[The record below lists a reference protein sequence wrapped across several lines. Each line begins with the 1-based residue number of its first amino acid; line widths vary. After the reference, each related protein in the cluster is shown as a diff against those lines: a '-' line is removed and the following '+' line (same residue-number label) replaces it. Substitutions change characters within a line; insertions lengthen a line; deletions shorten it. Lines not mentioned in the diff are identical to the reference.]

1 MAKKKYSFKFI
12 KTEAQDFGQPVQQI
26 VLMLLSLVLVF
37 VGAYLMFPSVA
48 PIFLSS
54 PYLNGVILTVFIFGV
69 LCCFWQVF
77 VVFAAVNWVE
87 NFALDRPG
95 HEFVNPPKILV
106 PLASL
111 LKGRKTKTILTS
123 SSLNSILD
131 SVATRLNEA
140 RDLTRY
146 VINLLIFLGLLG
158 TFYGLAITVP
168 EVVNTI
174 KSLVPKEG
182 QTAIEV
188 FDNLME
194 GLEGQLGG
202 MGTAFASSLLGL
214 AGSLVVGLLE
224 LFAGHGQNRFYMQ
237 LEEWLSSFTSIG
249 FFGDGDTG
257 GSNGNN
263 GNNGNFGPLIAQL
276 GQQVSSLSEI
286 VERSEKYRSK
296 TDEQINNLSDSIK
309 ALINSKVSVSSSNNG
324 PGSFDKSSI
333 DKLISSQNDLNTL
346 IKGQFGESS
355 SKDLESVTRLRNIE
369 VQISKLVDELI
380 NSRQDA
386 LVDLRSDLSEL
397 SRAIIEL
404 ARGNNKG

>member
-1 MAKKKYSFKFI
+1 MAKKKYSLKLIRAETQGFS
-12 KTEAQDFGQPVQQI
+12 QPIQQV
-26 VLMLLSLVLVF
+26 VLMLISLLLVM
-37 VGAYLMFPSVA
+37 VGGYLMFPSVA

-54 PYLNGVILTVFIFGV
+54 PYLNGVILTVFFFGI
-69 LCCFWQVF
+69 LCCFWQI
-77 VVFAAVNWVE
+77 VVIIVAVNWVE

-95 HEFVNPPKILV
+95 HEFSDPPRLLI

-111 LKGRKTKTILTS
+111 LKGRKSKTILTS

-182 QTAIEV
+182 QTGIEV
-188 FDNLME
+188 FDNLMA

-224 LFAGHGQNRFYMQ
+224 LFANHGQNRFYMQ

-249 FFGDGDTG
+249 IFGDTESVDESTKDGKISPIISAVGSQISELGQMFEKSIDNSSKTNQQINSLSKAIEELASSKVIGSKTVTSTG
-257 GSNGNN
+257 G
-263 GNNGNFGPLIAQL
+263 LDKTDIEKL
-276 GQQVSSLSEI
+276 VSS
-286 VERSEKYRSK
+286 
-296 TDEQINNLSDSIK
+296 Q
-309 ALINSKVSVSSSNNG
+309 
-324 PGSFDKSSI
+324 
-333 DKLISSQNDLNTL
+333 QDLNTL
-346 IKGQFGESS
+346 IKGQFGERSTR
-355 SKDLESVTRLRNIE
+355 DLENLTRLRNIE
-369 VQISKLVDELI
+369 VQLSRLVDELA
-380 NSRQDA
+380 NARQDA
-386 LVDLRSDLSEL
+386 LSELRSDLAQL
-397 SRAIIEL
+397 SKAIIDL
-404 ARGNNKG
+404 ARTSGKG

>member
-1 MAKKKYSFKFI
+1 MAKKKYSLKLIRAETQGFS
-12 KTEAQDFGQPVQQI
+12 QPIQQV
-26 VLMLLSLVLVF
+26 VLMLISLLLVM
-37 VGAYLMFPSVA
+37 VGGYLMFPSVA

-54 PYLNGVILTVFIFGV
+54 PYLNGVILTVFFFGI
-69 LCCFWQVF
+69 LCCFWQI
-77 VVFAAVNWVE
+77 VVIIAAVNWVE

-95 HEFVNPPKILV
+95 HEFSDPPRLLI

-111 LKGRKTKTILTS
+111 LKGRKSKTILTS

-182 QTAIEV
+182 QTGIEV
-188 FDNLME
+188 FDNLMA

-224 LFAGHGQNRFYMQ
+224 LFANHGQNRFYMQ

-249 FFGDGDTG
+249 IFGDTENVDDSTKDGKISPIISAVGSQISELGQMFEKSIDNSSKTNQQINSLSKAIEELASSKVIGSKTVTSTG
-257 GSNGNN
+257 G
-263 GNNGNFGPLIAQL
+263 LDKTDIEKL
-276 GQQVSSLSEI
+276 VSS
-286 VERSEKYRSK
+286 
-296 TDEQINNLSDSIK
+296 Q
-309 ALINSKVSVSSSNNG
+309 
-324 PGSFDKSSI
+324 
-333 DKLISSQNDLNTL
+333 QDLNTL
-346 IKGQFGESS
+346 IKGQFGERSTR
-355 SKDLESVTRLRNIE
+355 DLENLTRLRNIE
-369 VQISKLVDELI
+369 VQLSRLVDELA
-380 NSRQDA
+380 NARQDA
-386 LVDLRSDLSEL
+386 LSELRSDLAQL
-397 SRAIIEL
+397 SKAIIDL
-404 ARGNNKG
+404 ARTSGKG

>member
-1 MAKKKYSFKFI
+1 MAKKKYSLKLIRAETQGFS
-12 KTEAQDFGQPVQQI
+12 QPLQQV
-26 VLMLLSLVLVF
+26 VLMLISLFLVM
-37 VGAYLMFPSVA
+37 VGGYLMFPSVA

-54 PYLNGVILTVFIFGV
+54 PYLNGVILTVFFFGI
-69 LCCFWQVF
+69 LCCFWQIF
-77 VVFAAVNWVE
+77 VIITAVNWVE

-95 HEFVNPPKILV
+95 HEFSDPPRLLI

-111 LKGRKTKTILTS
+111 LKGKKSKTILTS

-182 QTAIEV
+182 QTGIEV
-188 FDNLME
+188 FENLMA

-224 LFAGHGQNRFYMQ
+224 LFANHGQNRFYMQ

-249 FFGDGDTG
+249 IFGDTENVDEST
-257 GSNGNN
+257 SNAKISPYITAVGEQ
-263 GNNGNFGPLIAQL
+263 ISEL
-276 GQQVSSLSEI
+276 GQIFEKSIENNSTTNNQINSLLKAIDELTGSKVISSKAVANTDVLDKTSIERLVSS
-286 VERSEKYRSK
+286 
-296 TDEQINNLSDSIK
+296 Q
-309 ALINSKVSVSSSNNG
+309 
-324 PGSFDKSSI
+324 
-333 DKLISSQNDLNTL
+333 QDLNTL
-346 IKGQFGESS
+346 IKGQFGERSTR
-355 SKDLESVTRLRNIE
+355 DLENLTRLRNIE
-369 VQISKLVDELI
+369 VQMSRLVDELA
-380 NSRQDA
+380 NARQDA
-386 LVDLRSDLSEL
+386 LSELRSDLAQL
-397 SRAIIEL
+397 SKAIIDL
-404 ARGNNKG
+404 ARNSSKG

>member
-1 MAKKKYSFKFI
+1 MAKEKYSFNLIRSETQGFS
-12 KTEAQDFGQPVQQI
+12 QPIQQV
-26 VLMLLSLVLVF
+26 VLMLIALLLVM
-37 VGAYLMFPSVA
+37 VGSYLMFPSVA

-54 PYLNGVILTVFIFGV
+54 PYLNGVILTVFFFGI

-77 VVFAAVNWVE
+77 VIITAVNWVE

-95 HEFVNPPKILV
+95 HEFSDPPRLLI

-111 LKGRKTKTILTS
+111 LKGKKSKTILTS

-182 QTAIEV
+182 QTAVEV
-188 FDNLME
+188 FENLMA

-224 LFAGHGQNRFYMQ
+224 LFANHGQNRFYMQ

-249 FFGDGDTG
+249 IFGDGENVDQAT
-257 GSNGNN
+257 GNN
-263 GNNGNFGPLIAQL
+263 NITPVISAVGSQISELGEMFEKSIENNSTTALQINSLSKAMEELVGSKVTISKRVNGTDGFDKASIEKL
-276 GQQVSSLSEI
+276 VSS
-286 VERSEKYRSK
+286 
-296 TDEQINNLSDSIK
+296 Q
-309 ALINSKVSVSSSNNG
+309 
-324 PGSFDKSSI
+324 
-333 DKLISSQNDLNTL
+333 QDLNTL
-346 IKGQFGESS
+346 IKGQFGERSTR
-355 SKDLESVTRLRNIE
+355 DLENLTRLRNIE
-369 VQISKLVDELI
+369 VQLSRLVDELA
-380 NSRQDA
+380 NARQDA
-386 LVDLRSDLSEL
+386 LSELRSDLAQL
-397 SRAIIEL
+397 SKAIIDL
-404 ARGNNKG
+404 ARNSSKG

>member
-1 MAKKKYSFKFI
+1 MARKKYSLKLIRAETQGFS
-12 KTEAQDFGQPVQQI
+12 QPIQQV
-26 VLMLLSLVLVF
+26 VLMLISLLLVM
-37 VGAYLMFPSVA
+37 VGGYLMFPSVA

-54 PYLNGVILTVFIFGV
+54 PYLNGVILTVFFFGI
-69 LCCFWQVF
+69 LCCFWQIF
-77 VVFAAVNWVE
+77 VIIAAVNWVE

-95 HEFVNPPKILV
+95 HEFSDPPRLLI

-111 LKGRKTKTILTS
+111 LKGRKSKTILTS

-182 QTAIEV
+182 QTGIEV
-188 FDNLME
+188 FDNLMA

-224 LFAGHGQNRFYMQ
+224 LFANHGQNRFYMQ

-249 FFGDGDTG
+249 IFGDTENVDETTNDGKLSPIISAVG
-257 GSNGNN
+257 
-263 GNNGNFGPLIAQL
+263 AQISEL
-276 GQQVSSLSEI
+276 GQMF
-286 VERSEKYRSK
+286 EKSIDNSAK
-296 TDEQINNLSDSIK
+296 TNEQINSLSQAIEEL
-309 ALINSKVSVSSSNNG
+309 AGSKVIGSKTVTSTDGFDKTSIEKLVSS
-324 PGSFDKSSI
+324 
-333 DKLISSQNDLNTL
+333 QQDLNTL
-346 IKGQFGESS
+346 IKGQFGERSTR
-355 SKDLESVTRLRNIE
+355 DLENLTRLRNIE
-369 VQISKLVDELI
+369 VQLSRLVDELA
-380 NSRQDA
+380 NARHDA
-386 LVDLRSDLSEL
+386 LSELRSDLAQL
-397 SRAIIEL
+397 SKAIIDL
-404 ARGNNKG
+404 ARNSSKG

>member
-1 MAKKKYSFKFI
+1 MAKKKYSLKLIRAETQGFS
-12 KTEAQDFGQPVQQI
+12 QPIQQV
-26 VLMLLSLVLVF
+26 VLMLISLLLVM
-37 VGAYLMFPSVA
+37 VGGYLMFPSVA

-54 PYLNGVILTVFIFGV
+54 PYLNGVILTVFFFGI
-69 LCCFWQVF
+69 LCCFWQI
-77 VVFAAVNWVE
+77 VVIIAAVNWVE

-95 HEFVNPPKILV
+95 HEFSDPPRLLI

-111 LKGRKTKTILTS
+111 LKGRKSKTILTS

-182 QTAIEV
+182 QTGIEV
-188 FDNLME
+188 FDNLMA

-224 LFAGHGQNRFYMQ
+224 LFANHGQNRFYMQ

-249 FFGDGDTG
+249 IFGDTENVDDSTKDGKISPIISAV
-257 GSNGNN
+257 GSQ
-263 GNNGNFGPLIAQL
+263 ISEL
-276 GQQVSSLSEI
+276 GQMFEKSIDNSSKTNQQINSLSKAIEELASSKVIGSKTVTSTSGFDKTDIEKLVSS
-286 VERSEKYRSK
+286 
-296 TDEQINNLSDSIK
+296 Q
-309 ALINSKVSVSSSNNG
+309 
-324 PGSFDKSSI
+324 
-333 DKLISSQNDLNTL
+333 QDLNTL
-346 IKGQFGESS
+346 IKGQFGERSTR
-355 SKDLESVTRLRNIE
+355 DLENLTRLRNIE
-369 VQISKLVDELI
+369 VQLSRLVDELA
-380 NSRQDA
+380 NARQDA
-386 LVDLRSDLSEL
+386 LSELRSDLAQL
-397 SRAIIEL
+397 SKAIIDL
-404 ARGNNKG
+404 ARTSGKG

>member
-1 MAKKKYSFKFI
+1 MPKKKYSFNFI

-263 GNNGNFGPLIAQL
+263 SNFGPLIAQL

-286 VERSEKYRSK
+286 VETSEKYRSK

-324 PGSFDKSSI
+324 AGSFDKSSI

-386 LVDLRSDLSEL
+386 LADLRSDLSEL

-404 ARGNNKG
+404 ARGNKKG

>member
-1 MAKKKYSFKFI
+1 MARKKYSLKLIRAETQGFS
-12 KTEAQDFGQPVQQI
+12 QPIQQV
-26 VLMLLSLVLVF
+26 VLMLISLLLVM
-37 VGAYLMFPSVA
+37 VGGYLMFPSVA

-54 PYLNGVILTVFIFGV
+54 PYLNGVILTVFFFGI
-69 LCCFWQVF
+69 LCCFWQIF
-77 VVFAAVNWVE
+77 VIIAAVNWVE

-95 HEFVNPPKILV
+95 HEFSDPPRLLI

-111 LKGRKTKTILTS
+111 LKGRKSKTILTS

-182 QTAIEV
+182 QTGIEV
-188 FDNLME
+188 FDNLMA

-224 LFAGHGQNRFYMQ
+224 LFANHGQNRFYMQ

-249 FFGDGDTG
+249 IFGDTENVDETTNDGKISPIISAVG
-257 GSNGNN
+257 
-263 GNNGNFGPLIAQL
+263 AQISEL
-276 GQQVSSLSEI
+276 GQMF
-286 VERSEKYRSK
+286 EKSIDNSAK
-296 TDEQINNLSDSIK
+296 TNEQINSLSQAIEEL
-309 ALINSKVSVSSSNNG
+309 AGSKVIGSKTVTSTDGFDKTSIEKLVSS
-324 PGSFDKSSI
+324 
-333 DKLISSQNDLNTL
+333 QQDLNTL
-346 IKGQFGESS
+346 IKGQFGERSTR
-355 SKDLESVTRLRNIE
+355 DLENLTRLRNIE
-369 VQISKLVDELI
+369 VQLSRLVDELA
-380 NSRQDA
+380 NARHDA
-386 LVDLRSDLSEL
+386 LSELRSDLAQL
-397 SRAIIEL
+397 SKAIIDL
-404 ARGNNKG
+404 ARNSSKG

>member
-1 MAKKKYSFKFI
+1 MAKKKQSFKLIRAETQGFS
-12 KTEAQDFGQPVQQI
+12 QPIQQV
-26 VLMLLSLVLVF
+26 VLMLTSLLLVM
-37 VGAYLMFPSVA
+37 VGSYFMFPSVA

-54 PYLNGVILTVFIFGV
+54 PYLNGIILTVFFFGI
-69 LCCFWQVF
+69 LCCFWQIF
-77 VVFAAVNWVE
+77 VIIAAVNWVE

-95 HEFVNPPKILV
+95 HEFSDPPKLLI

-111 LKGRKTKTILTS
+111 LKGKKSKTILTS

-140 RDLTRY
+140 RDITRY

-182 QTAIEV
+182 QTGIEV
-188 FDNLME
+188 FDNLMA

-224 LFAGHGQNRFYMQ
+224 LFANHGQNRFYMQ

-249 FFGDGDTG
+249 IFGDSESFDEPTVH
-257 GSNGNN
+257 GNISPIISAV
-263 GNNGNFGPLIAQL
+263 GAQIAEL
-276 GQQVSSLSEI
+276 GQMFEKSIENNSATNNQINSLSKALEELAGSTITSSQIVTNTDGFDKTSIEKLVSS
-286 VERSEKYRSK
+286 
-296 TDEQINNLSDSIK
+296 Q
-309 ALINSKVSVSSSNNG
+309 
-324 PGSFDKSSI
+324 
-333 DKLISSQNDLNTL
+333 QDLNTL
-346 IKGQFGESS
+346 IKGQFGERSTR
-355 SKDLESVTRLRNIE
+355 DLENLTRLRNIE
-369 VQISKLVDELI
+369 LQLSRLVDELA
-380 NSRQDA
+380 NARKDA
-386 LVDLRSDLSEL
+386 LSELRSDLAQL
-397 SRAIIEL
+397 SKAMIDL
-404 ARGNNKG
+404 ARNSSKG

>member
-1 MAKKKYSFKFI
+1 MAKKKKYSLKLVKAETQGFS
-12 KTEAQDFGQPVQQI
+12 QPIQQV
-26 VLMLLSLVLVF
+26 VLMLISLLLVM
-37 VGAYLMFPSVA
+37 VGGYLMFPSVA

-54 PYLNGVILTVFIFGV
+54 PYLNGVILTVFFFGI
-69 LCCFWQVF
+69 LCCFWQIF
-77 VVFAAVNWVE
+77 VIIAAVNWVE

-95 HEFVNPPKILV
+95 HEFSDPPRLLI

-111 LKGRKTKTILTS
+111 LKGRKSKTILTS

-182 QTAIEV
+182 QTGIEV
-188 FDNLME
+188 FDNLMA

-224 LFAGHGQNRFYMQ
+224 LFANHGQNRFYMQ

-249 FFGDGDTG
+249 IFGDNENVDESTKDGKISPIISAVG
-257 GSNGNN
+257 VQISE
-263 GNNGNFGPLIAQL
+263 L
-276 GQQVSSLSEI
+276 GQMFEKSIDNSFKTNQQINSLAKAIEELAGSKVIGSKTVTSAGGFDKTDIEKLVSSQ
-286 VERSEKYRSK
+286 K
-296 TDEQINNLSDSIK
+296 
-309 ALINSKVSVSSSNNG
+309 
-324 PGSFDKSSI
+324 
-333 DKLISSQNDLNTL
+333 DLNTL
-346 IKGQFGESS
+346 IKGHFGERSTR
-355 SKDLESVTRLRNIE
+355 DLENLTRLRNIE
-369 VQISKLVDELI
+369 VQLSRLVDELA
-380 NSRQDA
+380 NARQDT
-386 LVDLRSDLSEL
+386 LSELRSDLAQL
-397 SRAIIEL
+397 SKAIIDL
-404 ARGNNKG
+404 ARNSGKG

>member
-1 MAKKKYSFKFI
+1 MAKKKHSLKLIRAETQGFS
-12 KTEAQDFGQPVQQI
+12 QPIQQV
-26 VLMLLSLVLVF
+26 VLMLISLFLVM
-37 VGAYLMFPSVA
+37 VGSYFMFPSVA

-54 PYLNGVILTVFIFGV
+54 PYLNGIILTVFFFGI
-69 LCCFWQVF
+69 LCCFWQIF
-77 VVFAAVNWVE
+77 VIISAVNWVE

-95 HEFVNPPKILV
+95 HEFSDPPRLLI

-111 LKGRKTKTILTS
+111 LKGKKSKTILTS

-140 RDLTRY
+140 RDITRY

-182 QTAIEV
+182 QTGIEV
-188 FDNLME
+188 FDNLMA

-224 LFAGHGQNRFYMQ
+224 LFANHGQNRFYMQ

-249 FFGDGDTG
+249 IFGDSETIDESTSSSKISPIISAVGTQI
-257 GSNGNN
+257 SE
-263 GNNGNFGPLIAQL
+263 L
-276 GQQVSSLSEI
+276 GQMFEKSIENNSSTSNQINSLSKAIEELLVTKVISSKTVNKHNDGFDKTSIEKLVSS
-286 VERSEKYRSK
+286 
-296 TDEQINNLSDSIK
+296 Q
-309 ALINSKVSVSSSNNG
+309 
-324 PGSFDKSSI
+324 
-333 DKLISSQNDLNTL
+333 QDLNTL
-346 IKGQFGESS
+346 IKGQFGERSNR
-355 SKDLESVTRLRNIE
+355 DLENLTRLRNIE
-369 VQISKLVDELI
+369 VQLSRLVDELA
-380 NSRQDA
+380 NARKDA
-386 LVDLRSDLSEL
+386 LSELRSDLAQL
-397 SRAIIEL
+397 SKAMIDL
-404 ARGNNKG
+404 ARNSSKG

>member
-1 MAKKKYSFKFI
+1 MARKKYSLKLIRAETQGFS
-12 KTEAQDFGQPVQQI
+12 QPIQQV
-26 VLMLLSLVLVF
+26 VLMLISLLLVM
-37 VGAYLMFPSVA
+37 VGGYLMFPSVA

-54 PYLNGVILTVFIFGV
+54 PYLNGVILTVFFFGI
-69 LCCFWQVF
+69 LCCFWQI
-77 VVFAAVNWVE
+77 VVIIAAVNWVE

-95 HEFVNPPKILV
+95 HEFSDPPRLLI

-111 LKGRKTKTILTS
+111 LKGRKSKTILTS

-182 QTAIEV
+182 QTGIEV
-188 FDNLME
+188 FDNLMA

-224 LFAGHGQNRFYMQ
+224 LFANHGQNRFYMQ

-249 FFGDGDTG
+249 IFGDNENVDESTKDGKISPIISAVG
-257 GSNGNN
+257 
-263 GNNGNFGPLIAQL
+263 AQISEL
-276 GQQVSSLSEI
+276 GQMFEKSIDNSFKTNQQINSLAKAIEELAGSKVI
-286 VERSEKYRSK
+286 GSK
-296 TDEQINNLSDSIK
+296 TVTS
-309 ALINSKVSVSSSNNG
+309 AVG
-324 PGSFDKSSI
+324 FDKTEI
-333 DKLISSQNDLNTL
+333 EKLVSSQNDLNTL
-346 IKGQFGESS
+346 IKGHFGERSTR
-355 SKDLESVTRLRNIE
+355 DLENLTRLRNIE
-369 VQISKLVDELI
+369 VQLSRLVDELA
-380 NSRQDA
+380 NARQDT
-386 LVDLRSDLSEL
+386 LSELRSDLAQL
-397 SRAIIEL
+397 SKAIIDL
-404 ARGNNKG
+404 ARTSGKG

>member
-12 KTEAQDFGQPVQQI
+12 RSEAQDFGQPVQQI

-77 VVFAAVNWVE
+77 VVVAAVNWVE

-95 HEFVNPPKILV
+95 HEFVNNHKILV

-249 FFGDGDTG
+249 FFAKDDSKFFLFTLKV
-257 GSNGNN
+257 
-263 GNNGNFGPLIAQL
+263 LIALFVRTSQAP
-276 GQQVSSLSEI
+276 E
-286 VERSEKYRSK
+286 SK
-296 TDEQINNLSDSIK
+296 FML
-309 ALINSKVSVSSSNNG
+309 L
-324 PGSFDKSSI
+324 
-333 DKLISSQNDLNTL
+333 
-346 IKGQFGESS
+346 
-355 SKDLESVTRLRNIE
+355 
-369 VQISKLVDELI
+369 SKL
-380 NSRQDA
+380 
-386 LVDLRSDLSEL
+386 
-397 SRAIIEL
+397 
-404 ARGNNKG
+404 

>member
-1 MAKKKYSFKFI
+1 MAKKKYSLKLIRAETQGFS
-12 KTEAQDFGQPVQQI
+12 QPIQQV
-26 VLMLLSLVLVF
+26 VLMLISLLLVM
-37 VGAYLMFPSVA
+37 VGGYLMFPSVA

-54 PYLNGVILTVFIFGV
+54 PYLNGVILTVFFFGI
-69 LCCFWQVF
+69 LCCFWQI
-77 VVFAAVNWVE
+77 VVIIAAVNWVE

-95 HEFVNPPKILV
+95 HEFSDPPRLLI

-111 LKGRKTKTILTS
+111 LKGRKSKTILTS

-182 QTAIEV
+182 QTGIEV
-188 FDNLME
+188 FDNLMA

-224 LFAGHGQNRFYMQ
+224 LFANHGQNRFYMQ

-249 FFGDGDTG
+249 IFGDTENVGDSTKDGKISPIISAVGSQISELGQMFEKSIDNSSKTNQQINSLSKAIEELASSKVIGSKTVTSTG
-257 GSNGNN
+257 G
-263 GNNGNFGPLIAQL
+263 LDKTDIEKL
-276 GQQVSSLSEI
+276 VSS
-286 VERSEKYRSK
+286 
-296 TDEQINNLSDSIK
+296 Q
-309 ALINSKVSVSSSNNG
+309 
-324 PGSFDKSSI
+324 
-333 DKLISSQNDLNTL
+333 QDLNTL
-346 IKGQFGESS
+346 IKGQFGERSTR
-355 SKDLESVTRLRNIE
+355 DLENLTRLRNIE
-369 VQISKLVDELI
+369 VQLSRLVDELA
-380 NSRQDA
+380 NARQDA
-386 LVDLRSDLSEL
+386 LSELRSDLAQL
-397 SRAIIEL
+397 SKAIIDL
-404 ARGNNKG
+404 ARTSGKG

>member
-1 MAKKKYSFKFI
+1 MARKKYSLKLIRAETQGFS
-12 KTEAQDFGQPVQQI
+12 QPIQQV
-26 VLMLLSLVLVF
+26 VLMLISLLLVM
-37 VGAYLMFPSVA
+37 VGGYLMFPSVA

-54 PYLNGVILTVFIFGV
+54 PYLNGVILTVFFFGI
-69 LCCFWQVF
+69 LCCFWQIF
-77 VVFAAVNWVE
+77 VIIAAVNWVE

-95 HEFVNPPKILV
+95 HEFSDPPRLLI

-111 LKGRKTKTILTS
+111 LKGRKSKTILTS

-182 QTAIEV
+182 QTGIEV
-188 FDNLME
+188 FDNLMA

-224 LFAGHGQNRFYMQ
+224 LFANHGQNRFYMQ

-249 FFGDGDTG
+249 IFGDNENVDESTKDGKISPIISAVG
-257 GSNGNN
+257 
-263 GNNGNFGPLIAQL
+263 AQISEL
-276 GQQVSSLSEI
+276 GQMFEKSIDNSFKTNHQINSLAEAIKELAGSKVIGSKTVTSTVGFDKTDIEKLVSSQ
-286 VERSEKYRSK
+286 K
-296 TDEQINNLSDSIK
+296 
-309 ALINSKVSVSSSNNG
+309 
-324 PGSFDKSSI
+324 
-333 DKLISSQNDLNTL
+333 DLNTL
-346 IKGQFGESS
+346 IKGHFGERSTR
-355 SKDLESVTRLRNIE
+355 DLENLTRLRNIE
-369 VQISKLVDELI
+369 VQLSRLVDELA
-380 NSRQDA
+380 NARQDT
-386 LVDLRSDLSEL
+386 LSELRSDLAQL
-397 SRAIIEL
+397 SKAIIDL
-404 ARGNNKG
+404 AKASGKG

>member
-1 MAKKKYSFKFI
+1 MARKKYSLKLIRAETQGFS
-12 KTEAQDFGQPVQQI
+12 QPIQQV
-26 VLMLLSLVLVF
+26 VLMLISLALVM
-37 VGAYLMFPSVA
+37 VGGYLMFPSVA

-54 PYLNGVILTVFIFGV
+54 PYLNGVILTVFFFGI
-69 LCCFWQVF
+69 LCCFWQIF
-77 VVFAAVNWVE
+77 VIIAAVNWVE

-95 HEFVNPPKILV
+95 HEFSDPPRLLI

-111 LKGRKTKTILTS
+111 LKGRKSKTILTS

-182 QTAIEV
+182 QTGIEV
-188 FDNLME
+188 FDNLMA

-224 LFAGHGQNRFYMQ
+224 LFANHGQNRFYMQ

-249 FFGDGDTG
+249 IFGDNENVDESTKDGKISPIISAVGAQISELGQMFEKSIDNSFKTNQQINSLAKAIEELAGSKVIGSKTVTSTG
-257 GSNGNN
+257 G
-263 GNNGNFGPLIAQL
+263 FDKTDIEKL
-276 GQQVSSLSEI
+276 VSSQ
-286 VERSEKYRSK
+286 K
-296 TDEQINNLSDSIK
+296 
-309 ALINSKVSVSSSNNG
+309 
-324 PGSFDKSSI
+324 
-333 DKLISSQNDLNTL
+333 DLNTL
-346 IKGQFGESS
+346 IKGHFGERSTR
-355 SKDLESVTRLRNIE
+355 DLENLTRLRNIE
-369 VQISKLVDELI
+369 VQLSRLVDELA
-380 NSRQDA
+380 NARQDT
-386 LVDLRSDLSEL
+386 LSELRSDLAQL
-397 SRAIIEL
+397 SKAIIDL
-404 ARGNNKG
+404 ARTSGKG

>member
-249 FFGDGDTG
+249 FFGDGDTA
-257 GSNGNN
+257 GSN

-286 VERSEKYRSK
+286 VETSEKYRSK
-296 TDEQINNLSDSIK
+296 TDEQINNLSESIK
-309 ALINSKVSVSSSNNG
+309 ALITSKVSVSSSNNG
-324 PGSFDKSSI
+324 VGSFDKSSI
-333 DKLISSQNDLNTL
+333 DQLISSQKDLNTL

-386 LVDLRSDLSEL
+386 LADLRSDLSEL

>member
-1 MAKKKYSFKFI
+1 LARKKYSLKLIRAETQGFS
-12 KTEAQDFGQPVQQI
+12 QPIQQV
-26 VLMLLSLVLVF
+26 VLMLISLLLVM
-37 VGAYLMFPSVA
+37 VGGYLMFPSVA

-54 PYLNGVILTVFIFGV
+54 PYLNGVILTVFFFGI
-69 LCCFWQVF
+69 LCCFWQIF
-77 VVFAAVNWVE
+77 VIIAAVNWVE

-95 HEFVNPPKILV
+95 HEFSDPPRLLI

-111 LKGRKTKTILTS
+111 LKGRKSKTILTS

-182 QTAIEV
+182 QTGIEV
-188 FDNLME
+188 FDNLMA

-224 LFAGHGQNRFYMQ
+224 LFANHGQNRFYMQ

-249 FFGDGDTG
+249 IFGDTENVDHSTNDGKISPIISAGGVQISELGEMFEKSIDNSFKTNQQINSLAKAIEELAGSKVIGSKIVTSTG
-257 GSNGNN
+257 G
-263 GNNGNFGPLIAQL
+263 FDKTDIEKL
-276 GQQVSSLSEI
+276 VSSQ
-286 VERSEKYRSK
+286 K
-296 TDEQINNLSDSIK
+296 
-309 ALINSKVSVSSSNNG
+309 
-324 PGSFDKSSI
+324 
-333 DKLISSQNDLNTL
+333 DLNTL
-346 IKGQFGESS
+346 IKGHFGERSTR
-355 SKDLESVTRLRNIE
+355 DLENLTRLRNIE
-369 VQISKLVDELI
+369 VQLSRLVDELA
-380 NSRQDA
+380 NARQDT
-386 LVDLRSDLSEL
+386 LSELRSDLAQL
-397 SRAIIEL
+397 SKAIIDL
-404 ARGNNKG
+404 ARTSGKG

>member
-1 MAKKKYSFKFI
+1 MAKKKNSFKFI
-12 KTEAQDFGQPVQQI
+12 KSEAQDFGQPVQQI
-26 VLMLLSLVLVF
+26 VLMLVSLVLVF

-77 VVFAAVNWVE
+77 VVVVAVNWVE

-249 FFGDGDTG
+249 FFGESDTG
-257 GSNGNN
+257 NSNDNTS
-263 GNNGNFGPLIAQL
+263 NFGPMISQL
-276 GQQVSSLSEI
+276 GQQLSLLSEI
-286 VERSEKYRSK
+286 VEASEKNRSRS
-296 TDEQINNLSDSIK
+296 DEQINNLSESIK
-309 ALINSKVSVSSSNNG
+309 ELVASKISVASSNMG
-324 PGSFDKSSI
+324 ATSFDKGSI
-333 DKLISSQNDLNTL
+333 DQLISSQNDLNTL

-386 LVDLRSDLSEL
+386 LADLRSDLSEL

>member
-263 GNNGNFGPLIAQL
+263 GNFGPLIAQL

-386 LVDLRSDLSEL
+386 LADLRSDLSEL

>member
-1 MAKKKYSFKFI
+1 MAKEKDSFNLIGSETQGFS
-12 KTEAQDFGQPVQQI
+12 QPIQQV
-26 VLMLLSLVLVF
+26 VLMLIALLLVM
-37 VGAYLMFPSVA
+37 VGSYLMFPSVA

-54 PYLNGVILTVFIFGV
+54 PYLNGVILTVFFFGI
-69 LCCFWQVF
+69 LCCFWQIF
-77 VVFAAVNWVE
+77 VIITAVNWVE

-95 HEFVNPPKILV
+95 HEFSDPPRLLI

-111 LKGRKTKTILTS
+111 LKGKKSKTILTS

-188 FDNLME
+188 FENLMA

-224 LFAGHGQNRFYMQ
+224 LFANHGQNRFYMQ

-249 FFGDGDTG
+249 IFGDSENVDESMRN
-257 GSNGNN
+257 SNISPVISAVGAQISELGEMFEKSIENN
-263 GNNGNFGPLIAQL
+263 STTALQIN
-276 GQQVSSLSEI
+276 SLSKAMEELAGSR
-286 VERSEKYRSK
+286 VASSK
-296 TDEQINNLSDSIK
+296 RVNGTD
-309 ALINSKVSVSSSNNG
+309 G
-324 PGSFDKSSI
+324 FDKASI
-333 DKLISSQNDLNTL
+333 EKLVYSQQDLNTL
-346 IKGQFGESS
+346 IKGHFGERSTR
-355 SKDLESVTRLRNIE
+355 DLENLTRLRNIE
-369 VQISKLVDELI
+369 VQLSRLVDELA
-380 NSRQDA
+380 NARQDA
-386 LVDLRSDLSEL
+386 LSELRSDLAQL
-397 SRAIIEL
+397 SKAIIDL
-404 ARGNNKG
+404 ARNSSKG

>member
-1 MAKKKYSFKFI
+1 MAKKKYSLKLIRAETQGFS
-12 KTEAQDFGQPVQQI
+12 QPIQQV
-26 VLMLLSLVLVF
+26 VLMLISLLLVM
-37 VGAYLMFPSVA
+37 VGGYLMFPSVA

-54 PYLNGVILTVFIFGV
+54 PYLNGVILTVFFFGI
-69 LCCFWQVF
+69 LCCFWQI
-77 VVFAAVNWVE
+77 VVIIAAVNWVE

-95 HEFVNPPKILV
+95 HEFSDPPRLLI

-111 LKGRKTKTILTS
+111 LKGRKSKTILTS

-182 QTAIEV
+182 QTGIEV
-188 FDNLME
+188 FDNLMA

-224 LFAGHGQNRFYMQ
+224 LFANHGQNRFYMQ

-249 FFGDGDTG
+249 IFGDTENVDDSTKDGKISPIISAV
-257 GSNGNN
+257 GSQ
-263 GNNGNFGPLIAQL
+263 ISEL
-276 GQQVSSLSEI
+276 GQMFEKSIDNSSKTNQQINSLSKAIEELASSKVIGSKTVTSAGGFDKTDIEKLVSS
-286 VERSEKYRSK
+286 
-296 TDEQINNLSDSIK
+296 Q
-309 ALINSKVSVSSSNNG
+309 
-324 PGSFDKSSI
+324 
-333 DKLISSQNDLNTL
+333 QDLNTL
-346 IKGQFGESS
+346 IKGQFGERSTR
-355 SKDLESVTRLRNIE
+355 DLENLTRLRNIE
-369 VQISKLVDELI
+369 VQLSRLVDELA
-380 NSRQDA
+380 NARQDA
-386 LVDLRSDLSEL
+386 LSELRSDLAQL
-397 SRAIIEL
+397 SKAIIDL
-404 ARGNNKG
+404 ARTSGKG

>member
-12 KTEAQDFGQPVQQI
+12 KSEAQDFGQPVQQI
-26 VLMLLSLVLVF
+26 VLMLVSLVLVF

-54 PYLNGVILTVFIFGV
+54 PYLNGVILAVFVFGV

-77 VVFAAVNWVE
+77 VVFAAVSWVE

-249 FFGDGDTG
+249 FFGEGDTG
-257 GSNGNN
+257 GSNGNTS
-263 GNNGNFGPLIAQL
+263 NFGPLIGQL
-276 GQQVSSLSEI
+276 GQQLSSLSEI
-286 VERSEKYRSK
+286 VEKSEKYRSK
-296 TDEQINNLSDSIK
+296 SDEQINNLSDSIK
-309 ALINSKVSVSSSNNG
+309 ALIASKISVSSPSSNA
-324 PGSFDKSSI
+324 GSFDKSSI
-333 DKLISSQNDLNTL
+333 DQLISSQNDLNTL

-386 LVDLRSDLSEL
+386 LADLRSDLSEL
-397 SRAIIEL
+397 SGAIIEL
-404 ARGNNKG
+404 ARGNNKGL

>member
-1 MAKKKYSFKFI
+1 MAKKKKYSLKLVKAETQGFS
-12 KTEAQDFGQPVQQI
+12 QPIQQV
-26 VLMLLSLVLVF
+26 VLMLISLLLAM
-37 VGAYLMFPSVA
+37 VGSYFMFPSVA

-54 PYLNGVILTVFIFGV
+54 PYLNGVILTVFFFGI
-69 LCCFWQVF
+69 LCCFWQIF
-77 VVFAAVNWVE
+77 VIIAAVNWVE
-87 NFALDRPG
+87 NFALDTPG
-95 HEFVNPPKILV
+95 HEFSDPPRLLI

-111 LKGRKTKTILTS
+111 LKGKKSKTILTS

-182 QTAIEV
+182 QTGIEV
-188 FDNLME
+188 FDNLMA

-224 LFAGHGQNRFYMQ
+224 LFANHGQNRFYMQ

-249 FFGDGDTG
+249 IFGDTEDVNDTTNDG
-257 GSNGNN
+257 KLSPIISAVG
-263 GNNGNFGPLIAQL
+263 AQISEL
-276 GQQVSSLSEI
+276 GQMFEKSIDNSAKTNQQINSLSKAIEEVAGSKVIGSKTVTSTDGFDKTSIEKLVSS
-286 VERSEKYRSK
+286 
-296 TDEQINNLSDSIK
+296 Q
-309 ALINSKVSVSSSNNG
+309 
-324 PGSFDKSSI
+324 
-333 DKLISSQNDLNTL
+333 QDLNTL
-346 IKGQFGESS
+346 IKGQFGERSTR
-355 SKDLESVTRLRNIE
+355 DLENLTRLRNIE
-369 VQISKLVDELI
+369 VQLSRLVDELA
-380 NSRQDA
+380 NARHDA
-386 LVDLRSDLSEL
+386 LSELRSDLAQL
-397 SRAIIEL
+397 SKAIIDL
-404 ARGNNKG
+404 ARNSSKG

>member
-1 MAKKKYSFKFI
+1 MAKKKYSLKLIRAETQGFS
-12 KTEAQDFGQPVQQI
+12 QPIQQV
-26 VLMLLSLVLVF
+26 VLMLISLLLVM
-37 VGAYLMFPSVA
+37 VGGYLMFPSVA

-54 PYLNGVILTVFIFGV
+54 PYLNGVILTVFFFGI
-69 LCCFWQVF
+69 LCCFWQI
-77 VVFAAVNWVE
+77 VVIIAAVNWVE

-95 HEFVNPPKILV
+95 HEFSDPPRLLI

-111 LKGRKTKTILTS
+111 LKGRKSKTILTS

-182 QTAIEV
+182 QTGIEV
-188 FDNLME
+188 FDNLMA

-224 LFAGHGQNRFYMQ
+224 LFANHGQNRFYMQ

-249 FFGDGDTG
+249 VFGDTESVDD
-257 GSNGNN
+257 SNGNARISPIISAV
-263 GNNGNFGPLIAQL
+263 GAQISEL
-276 GQQVSSLSEI
+276 GQMFEKSIENNTTTNNQISSLSKAIEELAGSKI
-286 VERSEKYRSK
+286 ISSKKISTNDGFDKTSIEK
-296 TDEQINNLSDSIK
+296 L
-309 ALINSKVSVSSSNNG
+309 VSS
-324 PGSFDKSSI
+324 
-333 DKLISSQNDLNTL
+333 QQDLNTL
-346 IKGQFGESS
+346 IKGQFGERGAR
-355 SKDLESVTRLRNIE
+355 DLENLTRLRNIE
-369 VQISKLVDELI
+369 VQLSRLVDELA
-380 NSRQDA
+380 NARQDA
-386 LVDLRSDLSEL
+386 LSELRSDLAQL
-397 SRAIIEL
+397 SKAIIDL
-404 ARGNNKG
+404 ARNGSKG

>member
-1 MAKKKYSFKFI
+1 MAKKKYSLKLIRAETQGFS
-12 KTEAQDFGQPVQQI
+12 QPIQQV
-26 VLMLLSLVLVF
+26 VLMLISLLLVM
-37 VGAYLMFPSVA
+37 VGGYLMFPSVA

-54 PYLNGVILTVFIFGV
+54 PYLNGVILTVFFFGI
-69 LCCFWQVF
+69 LCCFWQI
-77 VVFAAVNWVE
+77 VVIIAAVNWVE

-95 HEFVNPPKILV
+95 HEFSDPPRLLI

-111 LKGRKTKTILTS
+111 LKGRKSKTILTS

-182 QTAIEV
+182 QTGIEV
-188 FDNLME
+188 FDNLMA

-224 LFAGHGQNRFYMQ
+224 LFANHGQNRFYMQ

-249 FFGDGDTG
+249 IFGDTENVDDPTKDGKISPIISAV
-257 GSNGNN
+257 GSQ
-263 GNNGNFGPLIAQL
+263 ISEL
-276 GQQVSSLSEI
+276 GQMFEKSIDNSSKTNQQINSLSKAIEELASSKVIGSKTVTSAGGFDKTDIEKLVSS
-286 VERSEKYRSK
+286 
-296 TDEQINNLSDSIK
+296 Q
-309 ALINSKVSVSSSNNG
+309 
-324 PGSFDKSSI
+324 
-333 DKLISSQNDLNTL
+333 QDLNTL
-346 IKGQFGESS
+346 IKGQFGERSTR
-355 SKDLESVTRLRNIE
+355 DLENLTRLRNIE
-369 VQISKLVDELI
+369 VQLSRLVDELA
-380 NSRQDA
+380 NARQDA
-386 LVDLRSDLSEL
+386 LSELRSDLAQL
-397 SRAIIEL
+397 SKAIIDL
-404 ARGNNKG
+404 ARTSGKG